1 MMIIVELTWHYV
13 NSACG

>member
-1 MMIIVELTWHYV
+1 MIIVELTWHYV